1 MKITMNITATTGIE
15 KINAVRGAF
24 EMLKTTMDAVCINI
38 SQIDAT
44 GYKCGELE
52 TTDNWTDMDLT
63 CFPNGVIVHYD
74 MTGLATVFNGS
85 MDYIL
90 TTCDFDAHQIIV
102 HFE

>member
-1 MKITMNITATTGIE
+1 MNVNAATGIE

-38 SQIDAT
+38 TQVDAT
-44 GYKCGELE
+44 GYRYSELE
-52 TTDNWTDMDLT
+52 TTNNWADMDFTYLS
-63 CFPNGVIVHYD
+63 NGDIVYYD
-74 MTGLATVFNGS
+74 ETGLVTVFLGN

-90 TTCDFDAHQIIV
+90 TTCDFDAHQIVV